1 MASRTIN
8 IENPLFFLKEHT
20 KFEILS
26 NIIPAIR
33 VRGQIEEEI
42 VYYLQNGVYYK
53 TCTTKWRIY
62 PHVNIHETYSGMLMM
77 IEFVVLNVNG
87 LQILV

>member
-8 IENPLFFLKEHT
+8 IENPLFFLKEHP

-26 NIIPAIR
+26 NIIPEIR
-33 VRGQIEEEI
+33 VPEEEI

-53 TCTTKWRIY
+53 MCSTKWRIY

-87 LQILV
+87 LQILA